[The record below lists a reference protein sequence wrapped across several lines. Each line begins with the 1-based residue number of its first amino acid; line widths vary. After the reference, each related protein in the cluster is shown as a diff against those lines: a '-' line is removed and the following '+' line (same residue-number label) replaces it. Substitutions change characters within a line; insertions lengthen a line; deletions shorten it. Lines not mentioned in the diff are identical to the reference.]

1 MTATTRPTLLNSC
14 ARAATAAE
22 ARFRIQA
29 PVLAQFRNARVIAL
43 DDGAAAV
50 VRAVAA
56 GRWGGARFFTA
67 AVDTPDGLT
76 LTPVAGAGTSLADA
90 LAPADVVVLVATSDD
105 GAGPAAAIGA
115 ACRVRGVMTAGLVVG
130 DGFWSGPA
138 VSALRPYARVL
149 LVSSDED
156 DVTDI
161 LTALRA

>member
-1 MTATTRPTLLNSC
+1 MTATVRPTLLNGC

-29 PVLAQFRNARVIAL
+29 PVPAQFRNARVIAL

-56 GRWGGARFFTA
+56 GRWGGARFYTG

-76 LTPVAGAGTSLADA
+76 LTPVAGADTGLADA

-105 GAGPAAAIGA
+105 GAGPAAVIGA

-130 DGFWSGPA
+130 FRSGPA